1 MFSVLLSV
9 YSGEHSEFLDQAL
22 SSIVCQTLR
31 PAEIVLVK
39 DGPLTEALEQV
50 IDSYLKTYGSLFKI
64 VALPYNQGLGHAL
77 NEGLK
82 SCTYD
87 LVARMDTDDIAKPD
101 RFAKQ
106 MKVFAQD
113 PDLDICSSW
122 IEEFESTP
130 QCILAVKKVPEKHEE
145 ILHYAKHR
153 CPVNHPAVM
162 YRKHVVQEVGGYE
175 GFPEDYRLWIKMI
188 LHGSK
193 FYNIQ
198 ESLLYFRFSRA
209 TIKRRGGMKYAVSDV
224 VSQWG
229 FYKLGFLSLFD
240 LLYNISVRSFVR
252 LVPTNV
258 RFLIYKK
265 CMRR

>member
-9 YSGEHSEFLDQAL
+9 YSGEHSTYLDQAL
-22 SSIVCQTLR
+22 SSILSQTLR
-31 PAEIVLVK
+31 PDEIVLVK
-39 DGPLTEALEQV
+39 DGPLTEPLEQV
-50 IDSYLKTYGSLFKI
+50 IATYLRTYADLFKI
-64 VALPYNQGLGHAL
+64 VELPQNQGLGHAL

-82 SCTYD
+82 ACSHD

-106 MKVFAQD
+106 MEVFSKD

-122 IEEFESTP
+122 IEEFEGDP

-145 ILHYAKHR
+145 IIHYARHR

-224 VSQWG
+224 LSQWG
-229 FYKLGFLSLFD
+229 FYKLGFLNLFD
-240 LLYNISVRSFVR
+240 LIYNISVRSFVR

>member
-9 YSGEHSEFLDQAL
+9 YSGEHAEYLDQAL
-22 SSIVCQTLR
+22 SSIVHQTLM

-39 DGPLTEALEQV
+39 DGPLTDALEQV
-50 IDSYLKTYGSLFKI
+50 IDTYLSAYENLIKI
-64 VALPYNQGLGHAL
+64 VELPCNQGLGHAL

-82 SCTYD
+82 ACSFD
-87 LVARMDTDDIAKPD
+87 WVARMDTDDIAKPN

-106 MKVFAQD
+106 MEVFSKY

-122 IEEFESTP
+122 IEEFESSP
-130 QCILAVKKVPEKHEE
+130 QCLLAVKKVPEKHEE
-145 ILHYAKHR
+145 IIQYARHR

-162 YRKHVVQEVGGYE
+162 YRKHVVLEVGGYE

-188 LHGSK
+188 LHGCN

-209 TIKRRGGMKYAVSDV
+209 TIKRRGGMKYAISDV
-224 VSQWG
+224 LSQWG

-240 LLYNISVRSFVR
+240 LVYNISVRSIVR

>member
-22 SSIVCQTLR
+22 SSIINQTLR

-50 IDSYLKTYGSLFKI
+50 IAAYLHDHPAFFKI
-64 VALPYNQGLGHAL
+64 VELPENKGLGNAL

-82 SCTYD
+82 ACSFD

-101 RFAKQ
+101 RFARQ
-106 MKVFAQD
+106 MEIFAAY

-122 IEEFESTP
+122 IEEFEETTD
-130 QCILAVKKVPEKHEE
+130 CILAVKKVPEWHEE
-145 ILHYAKHR
+145 IIRYARHR

-175 GFPEDYRLWIKMI
+175 GFPEDYRLWIKML

-224 VSQWG
+224 VSQLG

-240 LLYNISVRSFVR
+240 LVYNISVRSFVR

-258 RFLIYKK
+258 RLQIYKK